1 MTRRPAT
8 RELQQLHEVLWA
20 ERRLL
25 DVLLY
30 RLVSAKLVMSSD
42 EQRFVPLALA
52 EVERTLEKIRMAELQ
67 RSIVIGRLGQAWQAP
82 REELS
87 LIELASSAPEPF
99 ASLFEDH
106 RTACMELT
114 AEIEQVSRENKRL
127 AASGLSEVRQLVELV
142 VGSQVMATV
151 DGGAYTQRGAHERPA
166 EVAYRIEIG
175 RASCR
180 ERV

>member
-8 RELQQLHEVLWA
+8 RELTQLNEVLWT

-30 RLVSAKLVMSSD
+30 RLVSAKLVLASD
-42 EQRFVPLALA
+42 EKRFVPVALA
-52 EVERTLEKIRMAELQ
+52 EVERALEKIRVAELQ
-67 RSIVIGRLGQAWQAP
+67 RSLVIGRLSLAWDVP

-87 LIELASSAPEPF
+87 LVYLADWAPEP
-99 ASLFEDH
+99 SRTMFEEH

-127 AASGLSEVRQLVELV
+127 AAAGLQEVRQLVEMV
-142 VGSQVMATV
+142 VGPQAMATV

-166 EVAYRIEIG
+166 ELAF
-175 RASCR
+175 
-180 ERV
+180 RVDEVL